1 MSNTID
7 CSVMSHPACLAPEGP
22 EDAVATPTA
31 PSAAAAQPSTA
42 GGTPLLASYDCI
54 NDCASSLGVVSL
66 VSGAVAGLGCYALPP
81 ACPAFIAAVPAAIL
95 DACNAACRELEA
107 K

>member
-7 CSVMSHPACLAPEGP
+7 CSMTSHPSCLPP
-22 EDAVATPTA
+22 EDAEEPAAVPTEPPVRA
-31 PSAAAAQPSTA
+31 GQPPKT

-54 NDCASSLGVVSL
+54 NDCASSLGAVSL
-66 VSGAVAGLGCYALPP
+66 VSSAIAGLGCYALPP
-81 ACPAFIAAVPAAIL
+81 ACPALIVAVPAAIL
-95 DACNAACRELEA
+95 DACNSACRELES